1 MHNKTWDIFYE
12 DYKTESDMNVIGEV
26 HSDLWGGDLGREG
39 FQDPYPLSCWG
50 GTVLSEMGPPPCAVV
65 GEGRDTRSG
74 KGKQGP
80 GGHNK
85 GSEWWSQYNEKH
97 EKG

>member
-1 MHNKTWDIFYE
+1 M
-12 DYKTESDMNVIGEV
+12 
-26 HSDLWGGDLGREG
+26 
-39 FQDPYPLSCWG
+39 
-50 GTVLSEMGPPPCAVV
+50 LSEMGPPPCAVV

-85 GSEWWSQYNEKH
+85 ASEWRSQYNEKH